1 MKEGAGKWAWPVAG
15 AVVCLALGIA
25 SGLSTGG
32 GADSWYRQLA
42 KPPGTPPP
50 WIFGPV
56 WSVLYLLMGM
66 AWGRLI
72 ARRAWPAVGGFGI
85 QFGLNLAWTPVF
97 FGLHE
102 IGAALA
108 VIIALWL
115 GLVATMAIAW
125 KPDRMAVW
133 LLAPYLLWVSYA
145 TYLNAGLFRLNG

>member
-1 MKEGAGKWAWPVAG
+1 
-15 AVVCLALGIA
+15 
-25 SGLSTGG
+25 
-32 GADSWYRQLA
+32 
-42 KPPGTPPP
+42 
-50 WIFGPV
+50 
-56 WSVLYLLMGM
+56 
-66 AWGRLI
+66 
-72 ARRAWPAVGGFGI
+72 
-85 QFGLNLAWTPVF
+85 LNLAWTPVF

-133 LLAPYLLWVSYA
+133 LLVPYLLWVSYA